1 MFLVAQKILFTYLLN
16 LEVLVPTTNIAT
28 TIKPSMLPI
37 GAPRSAVGVPVKS
50 DESTEL
56 FHPTLPLNDE
66 IVFTAREREKKKM
79 GFVSWRI
86 AEVGSSGIGKWWEI
100 WRERTSG
107 SQGSLACTVWKTRK
121 KMEIE
126 MEGQEGHFAFDDDD
140 DDADV
145 VFFVVVVVVVRTIVV
160 KTEIGEEKRVVVVC
174 DGEED
179 EWK

>member
-1 MFLVAQKILFTYLLN
+1 
-16 LEVLVPTTNIAT
+16 
-28 TIKPSMLPI
+28 
-37 GAPRSAVGVPVKS
+37 
-50 DESTEL
+50 
-56 FHPTLPLNDE
+56 
-66 IVFTAREREKKKM
+66 M
-79 GFVSWRI
+79 GFASWRI

-107 SQGSLACTVWKTRK
+107 SQGSLACTASKTRK
-121 KMEIE
+121 KME